1 MVISVKQ
8 TGSSRGGLEMETQE
22 AINEVREAVSQFGV
36 PCWVA
41 HISCPIR
48 SAVPKQII
56 RELNSSA
63 KVSEGWSRQFDG
75 RLIYGRTNADGV
87 ADIFA
92 WAKEH
97 IFEMVTVKQVAEDC
111 DVSESCARRN
121 MNARSDVFKKFGRE
135 YEIRDADSDRKAQ
148 KK

>member
-1 MVISVKQ
+1 
-8 TGSSRGGLEMETQE
+8 METQE
-22 AINEVREAVSQFGV
+22 AIQEVREAVSEFGV

-41 HISCPIR
+41 HISYPIR

-56 RELNSSA
+56 REFNSSA

-75 RLIYGRTNADGV
+75 RLIYGKTRADGI

-97 IFEMVTVKQVAEDC
+97 IFEMITVKQVAEAC
-111 DVSESCARRN
+111 DVSESCARGT
-121 MNARSDVFKKFGRE
+121 MNKRPDVFKKFGRE
-135 YEIRDADSDRKAQ
+135 YEIRDADADRKAQ

>member
-1 MVISVKQ
+1 
-8 TGSSRGGLEMETQE
+8 METQE

-41 HISCPIR
+41 HISFPIR
-48 SAVPKQII
+48 VAVPKEII

-75 RLIYGRTNADGV
+75 RLIYGRTRTDDKQN
-87 ADIFA
+87 ILE
-92 WAKEH
+92 WAKEN
-97 IFEMVTVKQVAEDC
+97 IFEMVTVKQVAEAC
-111 DVSESCARRN
+111 DVSEGCARST
-121 MNARSDVFKKFGRE
+121 MNNRSDVFKKFGKE
-135 YEIRDADSDRKAQ
+135 YEIRDCEADRKSQ